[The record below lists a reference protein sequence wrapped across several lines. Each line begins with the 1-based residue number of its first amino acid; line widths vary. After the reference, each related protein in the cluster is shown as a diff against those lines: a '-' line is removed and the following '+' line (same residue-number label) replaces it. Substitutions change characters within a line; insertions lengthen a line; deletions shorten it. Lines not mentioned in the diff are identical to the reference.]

1 MTRELSTVQSTEPNV
16 ATTPADS
23 LMPPEQPLAMPAQD
37 FACEFH
43 DSAAPEQKP
52 PRQVALW
59 RLLAFSPA
67 MLATALLCWVMQG
80 WFAADGFMALE
91 VLLLTLIGFNFFW
104 IAFTVSTVLLGLYGL
119 SRRPRT
125 RNLGPSRPM
134 KVALLIPIYNENP
147 WYVLGN
153 AQSMLQD
160 LHGRGG
166 QHDYEMFIL
175 SDTRDEIIAEQER
188 ASVEALRSMLP
199 PGSRLYYRRRPDN
212 AGRKV
217 GNISDWV
224 RRWGAGYD
232 AMLVLDAD
240 SLMTGRAIARLTD
253 ALSRDPGAG
262 LIQSYPQLIGAQSV
276 FGRMQQFAN
285 GVYGLALAEGL
296 ARWAGHEGNYWGHNA
311 IIRTRAFA
319 ACAGLPLLRSPF
331 GGGEKLIMS
340 HDFVEAGLLRRAGWS
355 VRFLPRIRGSYE
367 ETPATLIDHILRDRR
382 WCQGNLQHLNLLGAK
397 GFRAISRFHL
407 FHGAIGYLMAP
418 VWFALLVLWAVI
430 GRSEEASVIRY
441 FSESNPFRPSWP
453 DMSQPNHV
461 LVIVL
466 IYAMLLAPK
475 LLAAVALPLTG
486 SRFSEYGGPL
496 QFMLSFLS
504 EVVLAILYAPI
515 LMVQQMIAVF
525 RTMLG
530 LQKGWEP
537 QARDGGSYG
546 VRTLLVCHA
555 LETISGAA
563 LWAGILSGAV
573 SWWLAPIA
581 LSLALAVPL
590 SALSGLRPA
599 NRVRHWMATREEFRE
614 PRITCAA
621 RAARAELKAM
631 LEGGPRHHT
640 PAE

>member
-1 MTRELSTVQSTEPNV
+1 MNTC
-16 ATTPADS
+16 D
-23 LMPPEQPLAMPAQD
+23 LMPPEQPLAMPEQD
-37 FACEFH
+37 FSKDFRDA
-43 DSAAPEQKP
+43 AAPGDAA

-67 MLATALLCWVMQG
+67 MAATGVLTWVMQG
-80 WFAADGFMALE
+80 WFTADGFSVLELILLAL
-91 VLLLTLIGFNFFW
+91 IAFNFFW

-119 SRRPRT
+119 SRRERT
-125 RNLGPSRPM
+125 LARGPARPM
-134 KVALLIPIYNENP
+134 KVALLMPVYNEVP

-153 AQSMLQD
+153 AQTMLQE

-166 QHDYEMFIL
+166 QHEYAMFIL
-175 SDTRDEIIAEQER
+175 SDTRDDAIAEQER
-188 ASVEALRSMLP
+188 ASVEALRTMLP
-199 PGSRLYYRRRPDN
+199 QGTELYYRRRADN
-212 AGRKV
+212 EGRKV

-224 RRWGAGYD
+224 RRWGADYE

-240 SLMTGRAIARLTD
+240 SLMTGRAIARLAD
-253 ALSRDPGAG
+253 ALARDPSAG

-319 ACAGLPLLRSPF
+319 ACAGLPLLRSRF
-331 GGGEKLIMS
+331 GGGGKLIMS

-382 WCQGNLQHLNLLGAK
+382 WCQGNLQHLNLLHAK

-407 FHGAIGYLMAP
+407 FAGAIGYLMAP
-418 VWFALLVLWAVI
+418 VWFALLVLWAII
-430 GRSEEASVIRY
+430 GRSEEASVISY
-441 FSESNPFRPSWP
+441 FSEANPFRPSWP
-453 DMSQPNHV
+453 DMSEPKHV
-461 LVIVL
+461 LVILL

-475 LLAAVALPLTG
+475 MLAAAALPLTG
-486 SRFSEYGGPL
+486 SRFSEYGGPVH
-496 QFMLSFLS
+496 FALSFVS

-525 RTMLG
+525 RTALG
-530 LQKGWEP
+530 LQRGWAP
-537 QARDGGSYG
+537 QARDGGSYSL
-546 VRTLLVCHA
+546 RTLIACHA
-555 LETISGAA
+555 LETVSGIA
-563 LWAGILSGAV
+563 LWAGILSGTV
-573 SWWLAPIA
+573 SLWLAPIA
-581 LSLALAVPL
+581 LSLVLAVPL
-590 SALSGLRPA
+590 SALSGVKTV
-599 NRVRHWMATREEFRE
+599 NRIRNWMATREEFTE
-614 PRITCAA
+614 PQIT
-621 RAARAELKAM
+621 RAARVARADLKA
-631 LEGGPRHHT
+631 LLDGSTARGT